1 MKLAHICAGA
11 DPDSTQNDDRIVVFT
26 STNRTDII
34 VIDGATSVAHRN
46 YIDDNQGDVAWFVH
60 AFTDAVEKA
69 LTPERSQEDC
79 VWLAIAAVRA
89 QFRHA
94 AADRDIPLHAWPI
107 AAMTWLRLSE
117 QEGAVQAALYSLGD
131 CKTLLH
137 TISAGCIDLDPF
149 VNPQEAVLKDAIAA
163 LTNDGVDDPACR
175 RERMLPML
183 RARREFQNTTPA
195 PGVLCLE
202 PRGPFQARTRN
213 TTLAHDA
220 SLLVMT
226 DGFYRLVDTY
236 SIYTDTT
243 LMEACLDRGLAAQL
257 DELRKFEST
266 GVSTGAASVKPAD
279 DASAVL
285 WTAA

>member
-1 MKLAHICAGA
+1 MFRSAC
-11 DPDSTQNDDRIVVFT
+11 
-26 STNRTDII
+26 RTDII
-34 VIDGATSVAHRN
+34 VIDGATSVAHRD

-60 AFTDAVEKA
+60 AFTDTVEKA

-79 VWLAIAAVRA
+79 VWLAIAGVRA

-94 AADRDIPLHAWPI
+94 AAGRDVPVHAWPI

-117 QEGAVQAALYSLGD
+117 QDDVVQATLYSLGD

-137 TISAGCIDLDPF
+137 TASAGCIDLDPF

-163 LTNDGVDDPACR
+163 LTNEGVDDPACR
-175 RERMLPML
+175 CERMLPML

-202 PRGPFQARTRN
+202 PGGPFQARIRN

-236 SIYTDTT
+236 SIYTDAT

-257 DELRKFEST
+257 HELRKYEST
-266 GVSTGAASVKPAD
+266 GVSTGAASVKSAD
-279 DASAVL
+279 DASALL